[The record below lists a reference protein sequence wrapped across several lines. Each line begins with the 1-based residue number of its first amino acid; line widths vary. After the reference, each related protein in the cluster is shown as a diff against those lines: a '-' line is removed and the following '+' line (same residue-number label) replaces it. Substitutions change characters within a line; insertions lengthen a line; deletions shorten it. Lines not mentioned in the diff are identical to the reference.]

1 MRLTK
6 IAIESRGGKPPRD
19 FCVAV
24 VLVAALFQ
32 PAANLA
38 GAETKTKDPQSHATP
53 YSIPGLVALGPSDP
67 IHEEFLGLRAGMSM
81 TELRERM
88 RTLNAT
94 DVAEETIAEG
104 KTKSGTKKLA
114 DREYDKGGIRKRGWK
129 LSGTTFEWVTATSN
143 RRGIITLITAAY
155 RAEQAKA
162 FGDIADLDKA
172 AAKSDR
178 SATWNVLRPT
188 GNFLIIANG
197 AEGKAT
203 TLSMKLAE
211 VNSIF
216 VPATE
221 AKSGE
226 DESNE

>member
-1 MRLTK
+1 MRLK
-6 IAIESRGGKPPRD
+6 EIVIESRDGKSPRD
-19 FCVAV
+19 FCVAM
-24 VLVAALFQ
+24 VLAVALLQ
-32 PAANLA
+32 PAASLA
-38 GAETKTKDPQSHATP
+38 GAEPKTKAPQPRPTP

-88 RTLNAT
+88 RTLNAI
-94 DVAEETIAEG
+94 DLAEETIAEG
-104 KTKSGTKKLA
+104 KTKSGTKKLV
-114 DREYDKGGIRKRGWK
+114 DRAYDEGGIRKRGWK
-129 LSGTTFEWVTATSN
+129 LPDTPFEWVTATSN
-143 RRGIITLITAAY
+143 RHGMITLITVAY

-203 TLSMKLAE
+203 TLSMRLAE
-211 VNSIF
+211 VNPIF
-216 VPATE
+216 VPATKANPSE
-221 AKSGE
+221 ADS
-226 DESNE
+226 